1 MELKLND
8 KTLRKILI
16 GIAIVAVII
25 LIVNGLIRRSKY
37 SYPPPATGATATDT
51 TLRTDLTACETAY
64 STEYIAANGNAAA
77 ITAATTK
84 LRTCVTNKV
93 SAYVQLKCPY
103 TNGEEPGTTNGGPAS
118 ASKTAAWNAYQA
130 DIRSIRIAYSA
141 YILAPSDATNPTL
154 RDVDVQAARKADL
167 TGATRKYLATVCPAT
182 SGPGFYTP
190 SDYGVDTTTV
200 DAAGVS
206 TVTQTTVRYPDPV
219 SAKYAE
225 WKVYMTAP
233 GATPTYGFYGD
244 AAYLTR
250 AKIAA
255 WAIGAGMLTSS
266 TSTDDV
272 SEPTSGLLGTGSKY
286 SGGANGI
293 PNWVIARDFGPGT
306 VGTGIPVS
314 YASPT
319 GTTVAKAPEPGV
331 NLPYT
336 YAA

>member
-37 SYPPPATGATATDT
+37 SYPPPAASTDTKDT
-51 TLRTDLTACETAY
+51 TLRTDLTAWETAY
-64 STEYIAANGNAAA
+64 STAYIAANGDATA
-77 ITAATTK
+77 ITAAQTT
-84 LRTCVTNKV
+84 LRTCVTDKV
-93 SAYVQLKCPY
+93 STYVQTKCPY
-103 TNGEEPGTTNGGPAS
+103 TNGVEPGTTGGGPAS
-118 ASKTAAWNAYQA
+118 AAKTAAWNAYQA
-130 DIRSIRIAYSA
+130 DIRSIRVAYSA
-141 YILAPSDATNPTL
+141 YILAPTDATNPTL
-154 RDVDVQAARKADL
+154 RVEDVQAARKADL

-182 SGPGFYTP
+182 TSPGFYTP
-190 SDYGVDTTTV
+190 SDYGVDTTT
-200 DAAGVS
+200 DAAGVT
-206 TVTQTTVRYPDPV
+206 TVTQTTVSYPDPV
-219 SAKYAE
+219 SSKYAE
-225 WKVYMTAP
+225 WKVYTTAP

-255 WAIGAGMLTSS
+255 WAIGAGMLTS
-266 TSTDDV
+266 TDPNQEP
-272 SEPTSGLLGTGSKY
+272 SEPTAGLLGTGSKY
-286 SGGANGI
+286 SSVANGI

-306 VGTGIPVS
+306 VGTAIPVS
-314 YASPT
+314 YASAT
-319 GTTVAKAPEPGV
+319 GTTVMKASV

>member
-37 SYPPPATGATATDT
+37 SYPPPAASTDTKDT

-64 STEYIAANGNAAA
+64 STAYIAANGNAAA
-77 ITAATTK
+77 ITAAEAT
-84 LRTCVTNKV
+84 LRTCVTGKV
-93 SAYVQLKCPY
+93 STYVQLKCPY

-141 YILAPSDATNPTL
+141 YILAPTDSTTTTL
-154 RDVDVQAARKADL
+154 RSVDVQAARKADL

-190 SDYGVDTTTV
+190 SDYGVVTAT

-206 TVTQTTVRYPDPV
+206 TVTQTTVNYPDPV
-219 SAKYAE
+219 TSKYAE
-225 WKVYMTAP
+225 WRVYTTAP
-233 GATPTYGFYGD
+233 GAAPTYGFYGD

-272 SEPTSGLLGTGSKY
+272 SEPTSGLLQTGSKY

>member
-16 GIAIVAVII
+16 GIAVAAVII

-37 SYPPPATGATATDT
+37 SYPPSSTSTNTTDT

-64 STEYIAANGNAAA
+64 STAYIAANGNAAA
-77 ITAATTK
+77 IATARTT
-84 LRTCVTNKV
+84 LGTCVTGKV
-93 SAYVQLKCPY
+93 SAYVQTKCPY
-103 TNGEEPGTTNGGPAS
+103 TNGEEPGTTNGGPATT
-118 ASKTAAWNAYQA
+118 ATTAAWNAYQA
-130 DIRSIRIAYSA
+130 NIRSIRMAYSA
-141 YILAPSDATNPTL
+141 YILVPTDSTNPNL

-182 SGPGFYTP
+182 TSPGFYTP
-190 SDYGVDTTTV
+190 SDYGVVTTT

-206 TVTQTTVRYPDPV
+206 TMSQTTVTYPDPV
-219 SAKYAE
+219 STKYAQ
-225 WKVYMTAP
+225 WNVYTTAP
-233 GATPTYGFYGD
+233 GTTPTYGFY
-244 AAYLTR
+244 AAAVTR
-250 AKIAA
+250 TSIAA

-266 TSTDDV
+266 DPNQ
-272 SEPTSGLLGTGSKY
+272 EPSVPTAGLLGTGSKY
-286 SGGANGI
+286 SSVANGI

-306 VGTGIPVS
+306 VGKAVPIS

-319 GTTVAKAPEPGV
+319 GTTVMKAEV